1 MKTFL
6 VKINAYDYFTEFQVK
21 SNDDPTSLENAILDK
36 LGQNGINWEYTG
48 DMYDSRKHRITYE
61 EVINGGDDATST
73 KSIPGEEGFGSS
85 VGAGAS

>member
-6 VKINAYDYFTEFQVK
+6 VKINAYNHFTEFQVK

-61 EVINGGDDATST
+61 EVIDGRPHPGSLQQKEGST
-73 KSIPGEEGFGSS
+73 QR
-85 VGAGAS
+85 VGAGT